1 MTQRWMVKA
10 MAAMG
15 LAGLSACNSVA
26 PGKLTVSVS
35 GEDVA
40 KAGLPLT
47 EGDETIALADGWS
60 VSFSKFLVS
69 VGRLSVSG
77 VDGEVAAA
85 DSKLYVADLHTGDPE
100 LLTIDPI
107 AARRWDRFNFFVVPP
122 SADAVALEGVQA
134 ADVERMRTGGFN
146 YWIEGSATKGE
157 KTVTFAWGLTNPT
170 SNAECTNGD
179 DEKPGVVVPTGA
191 TASAQLT
198 FHVEHLFWTS
208 LGSEGAALR
217 FEPIAAKAD
226 ANGVIALDALVDQPL
241 AQPRDASGNVINDE
255 AGQPLVYNP
264 GTAAATNLKEF
275 ILASMSSAGHLNG
288 EGLCTVTAAP

>member
-1 MTQRWMVKA
+1 MVRA
-10 MAAMG
+10 MVAMG
-15 LAGLSACNSVA
+15 LAGLTACSDVA

-40 KAGLPLT
+40 KEGLPLT

-60 VSFSKFLVS
+60 VTFSKFLVS

-85 DSKLYVADLHTGDPE
+85 DSKLYVADLHAGDPE

-107 AARRWDRFNFFVVPP
+107 AARRWDRFNFFIVPP

-134 ADVERMRTGGFN
+134 ADVERMRAGGFN
-146 YWIEGSATKGE
+146 YWIEGQATKGDR
-157 KTVTFAWGLTNPT
+157 TVTFAWGLTNPT
-170 SNAECTNGD
+170 SNADCTNGD
-179 DEKPGVVVPTGA
+179 DDKQGVVVPTGA

-198 FHVEHLFWTS
+198 IHVEHLFWTS
-208 LGSEGAALR
+208 LGAEGAELR
-217 FEPIAAKAD
+217 FEPIAAKAGTD
-226 ANGVIALDALVDQPL
+226 GVIPFDALATQPL
-241 AQPRDASGNVINDE
+241 AQPRDAAGNAINDE

-275 ILASMSSAGHLNG
+275 ILAGMSGAGHLNG
-288 EGLCTVTAAP
+288 EGLCTVTASP